1 MAIRGAAFER
11 RKRTKSL
18 GLPHREAGVFH
29 SICWLSRYFSY
40 LCTRNQTSKIW
51 DRKKKTENKIIV
63 IRDKQVILDRDVA
76 ELYGVETRRINEA
89 LKNNPDKFPDGYVIE
104 LTNSEKEYVV
114 ENFDH
119 LKNMKY
125 SHATT
130 KAFTEKGLY
139 MLATILKSPLATEVT
154 IAIIETFSKVREVS
168 RAIAKVND
176 DAEKGIMPKEE
187 EQGKIQNLMGEVLAD
202 NLPLKMRKMA
212 FSLNLGF
219 LKVSVETT
227 RGKD

>member
-1 MAIRGAAFER
+1 MGQKEDI
-11 RKRTKSL
+11 
-18 GLPHREAGVFH
+18 V
-29 SICWLSRYFSY
+29 
-40 LCTRNQTSKIW
+40 
-51 DRKKKTENKIIV
+51 KTENKIIV

-76 ELYGVETRRINEA
+76 ELYGVETKRINEA
-89 LKNNPDKFPDGYVIE
+89 LKNNPDKFPDGYAITLNIKEKDE
-104 LTNSEKEYVV
+104 LV
-114 ENFDH
+114 ENFDRFKT
-119 LKNMKY
+119 LKH
-125 SHATT
+125 STVEPH
-130 KAFTEKGLY
+130 AFTEKGLY

>member
-1 MAIRGAAFER
+1 MGQKEDI
-11 RKRTKSL
+11 
-18 GLPHREAGVFH
+18 V
-29 SICWLSRYFSY
+29 
-40 LCTRNQTSKIW
+40 
-51 DRKKKTENKIIV
+51 KTENKIIV

-76 ELYGVETRRINEA
+76 ELYGVETKRINEA
-89 LKNNPDKFPDGYVIE
+89 LKNNPDKFPDEYLITLNIKEKDE
-104 LTNSEKEYVV
+104 LV
-114 ENFDH
+114 ENFDRFKT
-119 LKNMKY
+119 LKH
-125 SHATT
+125 STVEPH
-130 KAFTEKGLY
+130 AFTEKGLY

>member
-1 MAIRGAAFER
+1 MGQKEDI
-11 RKRTKSL
+11 
-18 GLPHREAGVFH
+18 V
-29 SICWLSRYFSY
+29 
-40 LCTRNQTSKIW
+40 
-51 DRKKKTENKIIV
+51 KTENKIIV

-76 ELYGVETRRINEA
+76 ELYGVETKRINEA
-89 LKNNPDKFPDGYVIE
+89 LKNNPDKFPDGYVITLNIKEKDE
-104 LTNSEKEYVV
+104 LV
-114 ENFDH
+114 ENFDRFKT
-119 LKNMKY
+119 LKH
-125 SHATT
+125 STVEPH
-130 KAFTEKGLY
+130 AFTEKGLY
-139 MLATILKSPLATEVT
+139 ML
-154 IAIIETFSKVREVS
+154 REVS

>member
-1 MAIRGAAFER
+1 MGQKEDIA
-11 RKRTKSL
+11 
-18 GLPHREAGVFH
+18 
-29 SICWLSRYFSY
+29 
-40 LCTRNQTSKIW
+40 
-51 DRKKKTENKIIV
+51 KTENKIIV
-63 IRDKQVILDRDVA
+63 IRDTQVILDRDVA

-125 SHATT
+125 SHAKA

-176 DAEKGIMPKEE
+176 EAEKGIMPMEG
-187 EQGKIQNLMGEVLAD
+187 EQGRIQNLMGEVLSD
-202 NLPLKMRKMA
+202 TLPLKMQKWA

-219 LKVSVETT
+219 VKVSFERT

>member
-1 MAIRGAAFER
+1 MGQKEDI
-11 RKRTKSL
+11 
-18 GLPHREAGVFH
+18 V
-29 SICWLSRYFSY
+29 
-40 LCTRNQTSKIW
+40 
-51 DRKKKTENKIIV
+51 KTENKIIV

-76 ELYGVETRRINEA
+76 ELYGVETKRINEA
-89 LKNNPDKFPDGYVIE
+89 LKNNPDKFPDGYVITLNIKEKDE
-104 LTNSEKEYVV
+104 LV
-114 ENFDH
+114 ENFDRFKT
-119 LKNMKY
+119 LKH
-125 SHATT
+125 STVEPH
-130 KAFTEKGLY
+130 AFTEKGLY
-139 MLATILKSPLATEVT
+139 MLATILKSTLATEVT

>member
-1 MAIRGAAFER
+1 MGQKEDI
-11 RKRTKSL
+11 
-18 GLPHREAGVFH
+18 V
-29 SICWLSRYFSY
+29 
-40 LCTRNQTSKIW
+40 
-51 DRKKKTENKIIV
+51 KTENKIIV

-76 ELYGVETRRINEA
+76 ELYGVETKRINEA
-89 LKNNPDKFPDGYVIE
+89 LKNNPDKFPDGYVITLNIKEKDE
-104 LTNSEKEYVV
+104 LV
-114 ENFDH
+114 ENFDRFKT
-119 LKNMKY
+119 LKH
-125 SHATT
+125 STVEPH
-130 KAFTEKGLY
+130 AFTEKGLY

-176 DAEKGIMPKEE
+176 DAEKGIMQKEE

>member
-1 MAIRGAAFER
+1 MGQKEDI
-11 RKRTKSL
+11 
-18 GLPHREAGVFH
+18 V
-29 SICWLSRYFSY
+29 
-40 LCTRNQTSKIW
+40 
-51 DRKKKTENKIIV
+51 KTENKIIV

-76 ELYGVETRRINEA
+76 ELYGVETKRINEA
-89 LKNNPDKFPDGYVIE
+89 LKNNPDKFPDGYVITLNIKEKDE
-104 LTNSEKEYVV
+104 LV
-114 ENFDH
+114 ENFDRFKT
-119 LKNMKY
+119 LKH
-125 SHATT
+125 STVEPH
-130 KAFTEKGLY
+130 AFTEKGLY

-176 DAEKGIMPKEE
+176 DAEKGIMPKVE

>member
-1 MAIRGAAFER
+1 MLVWGAA
-11 RKRTKSL
+11 L
-18 GLPHREAGVFH
+18 
-29 SICWLSRYFSY
+29 Y
-40 LCTRNQTSKIW
+40 LCSQNKNYMGQKEDIE
-51 DRKKKTENKIIV
+51 KTENKIIF
-63 IRDKQVILDRDVA
+63 IREQRVILDRDVA

-89 LKNNPDKFPDGYVIE
+89 LKNNPEKFPDGYVIE
-104 LTNSEKEYVV
+104 LTDKEKQYVV

-119 LKNMKY
+119 LEKLKY
-125 SHATT
+125 SHVPT